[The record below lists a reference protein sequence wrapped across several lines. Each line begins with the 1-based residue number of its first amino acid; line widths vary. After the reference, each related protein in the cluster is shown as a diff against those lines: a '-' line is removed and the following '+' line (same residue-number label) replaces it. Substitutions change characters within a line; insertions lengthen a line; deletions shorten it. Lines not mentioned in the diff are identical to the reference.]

1 MLNFN
6 LTGDF
11 MNAPIDSTLV
21 SLATYLTARRE
32 AILNN
37 WRTAC
42 QNDPACNSIASLSRE
57 EFNNKVPFML
67 NVFDQRLRQL
77 ALNADIMLLAQE
89 HGLHRWQ
96 KGYTLAELLTEIH
109 HLHGILLDELR
120 QYWQRYPTPEIS
132 RITESYEYLSWFTM
146 LSISGSIEQYT
157 DLQRLDASNR
167 VQLLQQAL
175 DDLNEL
181 TRQRGDLLR
190 TASHDLRGSFGIIQG
205 AASYLNMVEADEPE
219 RKQMLE
225 MLNRNLTTVRD
236 MVIQLMDLARLE
248 AGQESLSI
256 QSFDAGQLLNQLIES
271 YQPLAEEA
279 GLMLKA
285 DGPAEL
291 IVESDPLQLQ
301 RIVQN
306 LVLNALKHTRSG
318 WVSVSWVRE
327 SDYRW
332 LIGVQDSG
340 PGLPNQDA
348 GSYSQVLAPTPESS
362 AAFGLPTPEADAREK
377 AVIQAPKAAKGE
389 GIGLS
394 IVKRL
399 CELLRASLEIET
411 KTGEGTLFRIRL
423 GLHWKAQ

>member
-1 MLNFN
+1 
-6 LTGDF
+6 
-11 MNAPIDSTLV
+11 MNTPIDPSLAT
-21 SLATYLTARRE
+21 LATYLAARRE
-32 AILNN
+32 AILNT

-42 QNDPACNSIASLSRE
+42 QNDPACNTIASLSRE
-57 EFNNKVPFML
+57 EFNNKVPFIL

-77 ALNADIMLLAQE
+77 ALNADIEQLSEE

-96 KGYTLAELLTEIH
+96 KGYTLQELLTEIH
-109 HLHGILLDELR
+109 HLNQVLLDELR
-120 QYWQRYPTPEIS
+120 HYWQRHPAPEMDWVA
-132 RITESYEYLSWFTM
+132 ESYEYLSWFKT
-146 LSISGSIEQYT
+146 LSISGSVGQYT
-157 DLQRLDASNR
+157 ELQRLDASNR

-175 DDLNEL
+175 DDLNDL

-190 TASHDLRGSFGIIQG
+190 TASHDLRGSFGIIEG
-205 AASYLNMVEADEPE
+205 AASYLNLVEADEPE

-225 MLNRNLTTVRD
+225 MLNRNLTTVRN

-248 AGQESLSI
+248 AGQESLNI
-256 QSFDAGQLLNQLIES
+256 QPFNAGQLLHQLIDS

-285 DGPAEL
+285 DGPTEL
-291 IVESDPLQLQ
+291 LVESDPLHLQ

-306 LVLNALKHTRSG
+306 LVLNALKHTQSG
-318 WVSVSWVRE
+318 WISVSWVRE
-327 SDYRW
+327 SNYRW
-332 LIGVQDSG
+332 LIGIQDSG
-340 PGLPNQDA
+340 PGLPNQDS
-348 GSYSQVLAPTPESS
+348 GSYSQVLAPIPESS
-362 AAFGLPTPEADAREK
+362 AAFGVPTPEADAREK

-411 KTGEGTLFRIRL
+411 KAGEGTLFRIRL
-423 GLHWKAQ
+423 GLHWKTQ

>member
-1 MLNFN
+1 MDT
-6 LTGDF
+6 LT
-11 MNAPIDSTLV
+11 DSALTA
-21 SLATYLTARRE
+21 LATYLAARRE

-37 WRTAC
+37 WRSAC
-42 QNDPACNSIASLSRE
+42 QTDPDGNTVASLSRE

-77 ALNADIMLLAQE
+77 SLGADIKLLATE

-96 KGYTLAELLTEIH
+96 KGYNLKELLSEIGQ
-109 HLHGILLDELR
+109 LNQIILDEVR
-120 QYWQRYPTPEIS
+120 QYWQQYPTTEID
-132 RITESYEYLSWFTM
+132 RILESFDHLAWFNSLNINGSVEQFTE
-146 LSISGSIEQYT
+146 
-157 DLQRLDASNR
+157 LQRMDATNR
-167 VQLLQQAL
+167 VQILQQAL

-190 TASHDLRGSFGIIQG
+190 TASHDLRGSFGVIQG
-205 AASYLNMVEADEPE
+205 AASYLNMIEADEPE

-225 MLNRNLTTVRD
+225 MLNRNLTTVRE

-248 AGQESLSI
+248 AGQEPLVI
-256 QSFDAGQLLNQLIES
+256 NSFDAGQLLHKLIES
-271 YQPLAEEA
+271 YQPLAAEV
-279 GLMLKA
+279 GLVLKA
-285 DGPAEL
+285 DGPPAL
-291 IVESDPLQLQ
+291 LVECDPLQLQ

-318 WVSVSWVRE
+318 WVSVSWARE

-332 LIGVQDSG
+332 IISVQDSG
-340 PGLPNQDA
+340 PGLPKQEA
-348 GSYSQVLAPTPESS
+348 GSFSQVLAPTTESS
-362 AAFGLPTPEADAREK
+362 AAFGIPTPEADSRELARM
-377 AVIQAPKAAKGE
+377 QAAKSNRGE

-423 GLHWKAQ
+423 AMHWKE

>member
-1 MLNFN
+1 
-6 LTGDF
+6 
-11 MNAPIDSTLV
+11 MNTPTDSSLAA
-21 SLATYLTARRE
+21 LATYLAARRE
-32 AILNN
+32 AILNT

-42 QNDPACNSIASLSRE
+42 QNDPACNTIASLSRE
-57 EFNNKVPFML
+57 EFNNKVPFIL

-77 ALNADIMLLAQE
+77 ALDADIKLLSEE

-96 KGYTLAELLTEIH
+96 KGYTLQELLSEIH
-109 HLHGILLDELR
+109 HLNQVLLDEFR
-120 QYWQRYPTPEIS
+120 QYWQHDPTPEID
-132 RITESYEYLSWFTM
+132 RISQSYEYLSWFKT
-146 LSISGSIEQYT
+146 LSISGSVEQYT

-167 VQLLQQAL
+167 VRLLQQAL

-190 TASHDLRGSFGIIQG
+190 TASHDLRGSFGIIEG
-205 AASYLNMVEADEPE
+205 AASYLNLVEADEPE

-225 MLNRNLTTVRD
+225 MLNRNLTTVRE

-256 QSFDAGQLLNQLIES
+256 QSFNAGQLLHQLIES

-279 GLMLKA
+279 DLMLKA

-291 IVESDPLQLQ
+291 MVESDPFQLQ

-332 LIGVQDSG
+332 LIGIQDSG

-348 GSYSQVLAPTPESS
+348 GSYSQALAPIPESS
-362 AAFGLPTPEADAREK
+362 AAFGVPIPEADARAI
-377 AVIQAPKAAKGE
+377 AVTQAPKAAKGE

-411 KTGEGTLFRIRL
+411 KAGEGTLFRIRL

>member
-1 MLNFN
+1 
-6 LTGDF
+6 
-11 MNAPIDSTLV
+11 MNTPIDP
-21 SLATYLTARRE
+21 SLATLANYLTARRE
-32 AILNN
+32 AILNT

-42 QNDPACNSIASLSRE
+42 QNDPACNTIASLSRE
-57 EFNNKVPFML
+57 EFNNKVPFIL

-77 ALNADIMLLAQE
+77 ALNADIKQLSEE

-96 KGYTLAELLTEIH
+96 KGYTLQELLTEIH
-109 HLHGILLDELR
+109 HLNQVLLDELR
-120 QYWQRYPTPEIS
+120 HYWQRHPAPEMDWVA
-132 RITESYEYLSWFTM
+132 ESYEYLSWFKT
-146 LSISGSIEQYT
+146 LSISGSVGQYT
-157 DLQRLDASNR
+157 ELQRLDASNR

-190 TASHDLRGSFGIIQG
+190 TASHDLRGSFGIIEG
-205 AASYLNMVEADEPE
+205 AASYLNLVEAEEPE

-225 MLNRNLTTVRD
+225 MLNRNLTTVRE

-248 AGQESLSI
+248 AGQESLNI
-256 QSFDAGQLLNQLIES
+256 QSFNAGQLLHQLIDS

-291 IVESDPLQLQ
+291 LVESDPLQLQ

-332 LIGVQDSG
+332 LIGIQDSG

-348 GSYSQVLAPTPESS
+348 GSYSQALAPIPESS
-362 AAFGLPTPEADAREK
+362 AAFGVPTPEADAREK
-377 AVIQAPKAAKGE
+377 AVIQAPKTAKGE

-423 GLHWKAQ
+423 GLHWKTQ

>member
-1 MLNFN
+1 
-6 LTGDF
+6 
-11 MNAPIDSTLV
+11 MNTPIDPSLAT
-21 SLATYLTARRE
+21 LATYLAARRE
-32 AILNN
+32 AILNT

-42 QNDPACNSIASLSRE
+42 QNDPACNTIASLSRE
-57 EFNNKVPFML
+57 EFNNKVPFIL

-77 ALNADIMLLAQE
+77 ALNADIEQLSEE

-96 KGYTLAELLTEIH
+96 KGYTLQELLTEIH
-109 HLHGILLDELR
+109 HLNQVLLDELR
-120 QYWQRYPTPEIS
+120 HYWQRHPAPEMDWVA
-132 RITESYEYLSWFTM
+132 ESYEYLSWFKT
-146 LSISGSIEQYT
+146 LSISGSVGQYT
-157 DLQRLDASNR
+157 ELQRLDASNR

-175 DDLNEL
+175 DDLNDL

-190 TASHDLRGSFGIIQG
+190 TASHDLRGSFGIIEG
-205 AASYLNMVEADEPE
+205 AASYLNLVEADEPE

-225 MLNRNLTTVRD
+225 MLNRNLTTVRN

-248 AGQESLSI
+248 AGQESLNI
-256 QSFDAGQLLNQLIES
+256 QPFNAGQLLHQLIDS

-285 DGPAEL
+285 DGPTEL
-291 IVESDPLQLQ
+291 LVESDPLHLQ

-306 LVLNALKHTRSG
+306 LVLNALKHTQSG
-318 WVSVSWVRE
+318 WISVSWVRE
-327 SDYRW
+327 SNYRW
-332 LIGVQDSG
+332 LIGIQDSG

-348 GSYSQVLAPTPESS
+348 GSYSQVLAPIPESS
-362 AAFGLPTPEADAREK
+362 AAFGVPTPEADAREK

-411 KTGEGTLFRIRL
+411 KAGEGTLFRIRL
-423 GLHWKAQ
+423 GLHWKTQ